1 MEDEPAYIVD
11 IEDLQQDGRGAARG
25 RAVGRRW
32 LGIRFDC
39 CNTYS
44 RMYRNTAGTAYV
56 GRCPKCTRRLSVPIG
71 PGGTPQRFFRAS

>member
-1 MEDEPAYIVD
+1 MKDEPAYIVD
-11 IEDLQQDGRGAARG
+11 IDELEQDGRRESRG

-56 GRCPKCTRRLSVPIG
+56 GRCPRCTRHLSVPIG

>member
-1 MEDEPAYIVD
+1 MEHEPDYIVD
-11 IEDLQQDGRGAARG
+11 IEDLEQDGRDASCGG
-25 RAVGRRW
+25 AVGRRW

-44 RMYRNTAGTAYV
+44 RMYRNAAGTAYV
-56 GRCPKCTRRLSVPIG
+56 GCCPKCTRRLSVPIG

>member
-1 MEDEPAYIVD
+1 MKDEPAYIVD
-11 IEDLQQDGRGAARG
+11 IDELEQDGRGESRG

-56 GRCPKCTRRLSVPIG
+56 GRCPRCTRQLSVPIG

>member
-1 MEDEPAYIVD
+1 MKDEPAYIVD
-11 IEDLQQDGRGAARG
+11 IEDLEQGGRGESQG

-39 CNTYS
+39 CNAYS

>member
-11 IEDLQQDGRGAARG
+11 IEDLEQDGRGESLG

-39 CNTYS
+39 CNAYS

-56 GRCPKCTRRLSVPIG
+56 GRCPKCARRLSVRIG
-71 PGGTPQRFFRAS
+71 PGGTPQRFFRAC